1 MNFRDR
7 TLGSLIPAIARLLAR
22 TSVLSGWSATRTQL
36 TRSPSPE
43 RWLKADIFRCCRS
56 LSFVAWTAFL
66 HRHVTAWTDGDDHI
80 GKIELPLPNHPWNR
94 TKVLLAP
101 ACRAYLPVDR
111 SPPTLAKAGR
121 TGEHISPLSRRW
133 KRHSLSAA
141 G

>member
-66 HRHVTAWTDGDDHI
+66 HRHVTALVDGDDHI
-80 GKIELPLPNHPWNR
+80 GKIELPLPNHCGIR
-94 TKVLLAP
+94 TKLLLLRSVRLTCP
-101 ACRAYLPVDR
+101 SIGTLPR
-111 SPPTLAKAGR
+111 W
-121 TGEHISPLSRRW
+121 RR
-133 KRHSLSAA
+133 
-141 G
+141 